1 MNVAGEMFGNIQLA
15 LDERPVDDQFRGFVW
30 NPRCFPSLDLL
41 LHRFEVPL
49 NPIDS
54 DGEYVD
60 EAQVLGVLGEHWG
73 EHAWGNVAKSD
84 LQRSPMPLRPHN
96 WILRPPSISPD
107 ELILLSRRDDCLL
120 CFSPMLKY
128 SDSDWA
134 VSKRASYCEVSNV
147 SGANLLAG

>member
-1 MNVAGEMFGNIQLA
+1 
-15 LDERPVDDQFRGFVW
+15 
-30 NPRCFPSLDLL
+30 LL
-41 LHRFEVPL
+41 PHRLEVPL
-49 NPIDS
+49 HAVHPNREDI
-54 DGEYVD
+54 D
-60 EAQVLGVLGEHWG
+60 EAQMLGVLGEHGG
-73 EHAWGNVAKSD
+73 EIAWGNVAKSD